1 MTKATPFVRLGA
13 AGHACTETFADVPD
27 RLCSVSVMNC
37 MWIVVGSLVRCAM
50 VTLTHAGPKVHS
62 MITEG
67 LEGLQSAK
75 EKFCS
80 DLKFKILA
88 KGIGDR
94 KTLSAVKREH
104 CDALTA
110 SRKGWL
116 LCLGHTNHVLI
127 RGLLQ
132 LARPASDSPQAVDFS
147 ALSCAFAGLII
158 LISQLQGASLTAA
171 KSAFVVQL
179 EVGAH
184 KVFDIDCSPL
194 L

>member
-1 MTKATPFVRLGA
+1 
-13 AGHACTETFADVPD
+13 
-27 RLCSVSVMNC
+27 
-37 MWIVVGSLVRCAM
+37 
-50 VTLTHAGPKVHS
+50 

-132 LARPASDSPQAVDFS
+132 LAARSPCVRFASSGRLFGPELRICRPDYLDQPIARCKPDRREKRIRRA
-147 ALSCAFAGLII
+147 
-158 LISQLQGASLTAA
+158 T
-171 KSAFVVQL
+171 
-179 EVGAH
+179 
-184 KVFDIDCSPL
+184 
-194 L
+194 